1 MPSRNKSLI
10 KRSISVV
17 RSAAGNSAMIIKDE
31 ITFSVLGYRED
42 NCWAA
47 LALEFD
53 LLGHG
58 DTPKQALEELMGVVT
73 AQLEFAI
80 EQGDPSLLD
89 FPAEKKYFSLF
100 DKARKQVF
108 LKEYFSC
115 VSDPQQ
121 DNFAQ
126 QIPVAELKPGGQ
138 AHQYA

>member
-1 MPSRNKSLI
+1 
-10 KRSISVV
+10 
-17 RSAAGNSAMIIKDE
+17 MIIKDE

-100 DKARKQVF
+100 EKARKQAF
-108 LKEYFSC
+108 LKDYFSC
-115 VSDPQQ
+115 ESKPQE
-121 DNFAQ
+121 DNFAVRL
-126 QIPVAELKPGGQ
+126 PVPELKAGSQ
-138 AHQYA
+138 AQQYA